1 MKIRAKNK
9 QEAWNKAKVI
19 FGCEFRVDEYGED
32 YIIYIPTDS
41 GGADVDGCLNEY
53 DDELELMLPD
63 GDSIEI
69 YFEREKDKDELKKE
83 IEELN
88 EEIKELRNQITTL
101 RGRLT
106 IAERENEQNRTVRR
120 MLATYSKVAED
131 VEKYMDSVVEFH
143 EFLGKV
149 KDLKKAVGI
158 EE

>member
-9 QEAWNKAKVI
+9 QEAWNKAEAI
-19 FGCEFRVDEYGED
+19 FGCVFKPDRYGND
-32 YIIYIPTDS
+32 FTTYIPKDS
-41 GGADVDGCLNEY
+41 DGYVDGCLNEY
-53 DDELELMLPD
+53 DDELDLMLPD

-69 YFEREKDKDELKKE
+69 CFEREPDKDDLRLE
-83 IEELN
+83 IEELK

-106 IAERENEQNRTVRR
+106 IAQREAEQGRTLRQ
-120 MLATYSKVAED
+120 MLGTYTKVSED
-131 VEKYMDSVVEFH
+131 VEKSLDAVVEFR

-149 KDLKKAVGI
+149 KVLKKHLGI